1 MLGIPTLINKIMIVT
16 HTIQE
21 VSFFKDMLILKIDG
35 RVINLNLD
43 KLSSKLLAAT
53 DMQRSFYK
61 VSPSGY
67 GIHWP
72 LIDEDLS
79 VESILKQS

>member
-1 MLGIPTLINKIMIVT
+1 MIVT